1 MSETVTET
9 RKAGAEGADLVD
21 PHEADARDRW
31 KIYTVVFGAL
41 FVLTIVELQV
51 NTFIDGKGAEV
62 ASLIVL
68 MMAKATLV
76 VLYYMHL
83 RWESR
88 VLRWLVLIPF
98 LAAIFFVTIMLW
110 T

>member
-1 MSETVTET
+1 MSETVTE
-9 RKAGAEGADLVD
+9 RGMKGADEAPELD
-21 PHEADARDRW
+21 PHEAEARERW

-41 FVLTIVELQV
+41 FVLTILELYV
-51 NTFIDGKGAEV
+51 GD
-62 ASLIVL
+62 LIADKNGQIATLIAL

-88 VLRWLVLIPF
+88 VLRWLVIVPF
-98 LAAIFFVTIMLW
+98 FAAIFFVVILLW
-110 T
+110 V

>member
-1 MSETVTET
+1 MSETVTEGGIN
-9 RKAGAEGADLVD
+9 GANGADLVD
-21 PHEADARDRW
+21 PHEAEARDRW
-31 KIYTVVFGAL
+31 KIYTAVFGAL
-41 FVLTIVELQV
+41 FVLTILELYVGDLIPDKNGQV
-51 NTFIDGKGAEV
+51 A
-62 ASLIVL
+62 ALIAL

-98 LAAIFFVTIMLW
+98 FAAVFFVVILLW
-110 T
+110 V

>member
-9 RKAGAEGADLVD
+9 GKPGADSADLVD
-21 PHEADARDRW
+21 PHEAETRDRW
-31 KIYTVVFGAL
+31 KIYLFIFGAL
-41 FVLTIVELQV
+41 FVLTIVELYIGNLIADRDGQV
-51 NTFIDGKGAEV
+51 AALVG
-62 ASLIVL
+62 L
-68 MMAKATLV
+68 MIAKAALV

-98 LAAIFFVTIMLW
+98 FAAVFFVTILLW
-110 T
+110 V

>member
-1 MSETVTET
+1 MSENVTET
-9 RKAGAEGADLVD
+9 GNTGASGADVVD
-21 PHEADARDRW
+21 PHEAEARDRW
-31 KIYTVVFGAL
+31 KIYSVVFVAL
-41 FVLTIVELQV
+41 FVLTIVELYVADLIEGKNGQV
-51 NTFIDGKGAEV
+51 AALV
-62 ASLIVL
+62 VM

-98 LAAIFFVTIMLW
+98 FAAIFFVTILLW
-110 T
+110 V